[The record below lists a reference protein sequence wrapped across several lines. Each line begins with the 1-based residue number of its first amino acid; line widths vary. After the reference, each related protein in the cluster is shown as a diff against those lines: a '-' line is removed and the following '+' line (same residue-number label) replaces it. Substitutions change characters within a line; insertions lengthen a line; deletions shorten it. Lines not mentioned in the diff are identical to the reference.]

1 MMMSSRISTA
11 PVTLELCDIDTDS
24 FAIFGVVKDVP
35 KDGGRCAIPTR
46 LIHAAAQ
53 GNATLGIITV
63 QNIADFEASK
73 PKIERHPFSVQ
84 VFIPLGNAPL
94 IPVVAPAGLERP
106 RAQDFHA
113 FRAKVGQYIAYGEGT
128 WHLGMVCDGPPMA
141 VAVFIHRLPDGSD
154 TQNHT
159 LDADIIFDRKASHD

>member
-1 MMMSSRISTA
+1 MMSSCMSTA
-11 PVTLELCDIDTDS
+11 PVTLVLRDIDTDS
-24 FAIFGVVKDVP
+24 FAIFGLLKSVP

-53 GNATLGIITV
+53 GEATLSIITV
-63 QNIADFEASK
+63 QNIADFEMSK

-106 RAQDFHA
+106 RAQDLYA
-113 FRAKVGQYIAYGEGT
+113 FRANVGQCIAYREGT

-141 VAVFIHRLPDGSD
+141 VAVFIHRSPDGSD
-154 TQNHT
+154 TQIHT
-159 LDADIIFDRKASHD
+159 LDANLIFDWKASHD